1 MDRSLLR
8 WAPAGVLVAAPALVL
23 AGLQLDSAADAR
35 LTLAAPEGH
44 FYIVSA
50 AAVFAAIGGLIAG
63 LAVLRSANLRVLLLS
78 LSFLSM
84 ALIFTI
90 HGLSTPG
97 FVVDGR
103 FYGVTGFSARLSLL
117 VAAAFL
123 AASAVDWPQDAA
135 RRVLRWKFAVLAAW
149 AAGIVSY
156 GALTLFEPEA
166 LPPAITNDEAV
177 KTGTAIAVIWFG
189 GFAAARYF
197 RGFRRSELPLY
208 GAVAVGSML
217 LVEAQLA
224 MHLATVWHATFWLY
238 HVQLLL
244 AFGAVLWGVGT
255 EYLRGIGPIV
265 AVERLGMSDPLQQ
278 IRAGYAGPIR
288 SLAAALEARDGY
300 TIGHSERVAALA
312 VMMGEHMGLPAGRLR
327 ALAQGS
333 LLHDVGKIGVPD
345 SVLHKA
351 GGLTDEEFEL
361 IKEHPARGDALLSSA
376 RGERVERTIVR
387 HHHER
392 MDGTGYP
399 DGLAGEA
406 IPLEARIA
414 AVADVYDALRSTR
427 SYRESWTREAA
438 IELIDSET
446 GTHFDERCVEA
457 FTSVVD
463 RWEREFVA
471 GEEAYAQRRI
481 AA

>member
-8 WAPAGVLVAAPALVL
+8 WAPAAMLVAAPAL
-23 AGLQLDSAADAR
+23 AFTGLQLDRATDAR

-50 AAVFAAIGGLIAG
+50 AALFAAIGGLIAA
-63 LAVLRSANLRVLLLS
+63 LAVLRSSNLRVLLLS

-84 ALIFTI
+84 ALIFMI

-97 FVVDGR
+97 FLVDGR

-123 AASAVDWPQDAA
+123 AASAVDWPQEAA
-135 RRVLRWKFAVLAAW
+135 RRVLRWKLAMLATW

-156 GALTLFEPEA
+156 GALALFDPEA
-166 LPPAITNDEAV
+166 LPPAITTHEAV
-177 KTGTAIAVIWFG
+177 RTGAAIAVMCFG
-189 GFAAARYF
+189 TFAAARYF

-208 GAVAVGSML
+208 GAVATGSVL
-217 LVEAQLA
+217 LVEAQLS
-224 MHLATVWHATFWLY
+224 MHLATVWQATFWLY
-238 HVQLLL
+238 HVQLIL

-255 EYLRGIGPIV
+255 EYLRGNGPIV
-265 AVERLGMSDPLQQ
+265 AIERLGMSDPLQQ

-312 VMMGEHMGLPAGRLR
+312 VMIGQQLGLSAGRLR

-345 SVLHKA
+345 NILHKA
-351 GGLTDEEFEL
+351 GGLTDEEFAL
-361 IKEHPARGDALLSSA
+361 IKEHPARGDVLLSSA
-376 RGERVERTIVR
+376 RGQRVERTIVR

-392 MDGTGYP
+392 IDGTGYP

-438 IELIDSET
+438 IELIDAET
-446 GTHFDERCVEA
+446 GTHFDARCVEA

-471 GEEAYAQRRI
+471 DEAAYAQRRS